1 MIFFLEKCCHVLDI
15 LLISYVNLIFLID
28 LNRQFL
34 LAMAMQCINKN
45 MRTTHRIIMD
55 NYKGHFFLRI
65 ETHIYRASEGRI
77 CVPLDCFTNFQQ
89 ITNNPQKRQVS
100 IELLSFVYNSRL
112 FVIFNINFKPSFSI
126 FLETHTE
133 QAFFP

>member
-55 NYKGHFFLRI
+55 TYKVHFFWAHRDTYVQSI
-65 ETHIYRASEGRI
+65 R
-77 CVPLDCFTNFQQ
+77 
-89 ITNNPQKRQVS
+89 RQ
-100 IELLSFVYNSRL
+100 NMR
-112 FVIFNINFKPSFSI
+112 
-126 FLETHTE
+126 TT
-133 QAFFP
+133 